1 MNTHHVEVPKP
12 TPSLPEGMETDRYM
26 PSGDEEWSPGTT
38 EPTSKVQDEVS
49 LNLSSVSDVSLES
62 SPGDGDLRDGPK
74 TPPMDTSKPTLVNV
88 SDISSDFDND
98 QSLDGPKEEA
108 PANQAEKEE
117 KEEENEASA
126 LQEAETVAPPA
137 DKPEDIRGEDVPSN
151 QAVVVKDTISE
162 EALSQVLAA
171 DEEIKSAECAESA
184 TSIATTE
191 DAAEGDVPHPLP
203 AEAVSLQESAPPSPT
218 AMGTP
223 TKTPGKRKVRMD
235 VNYNHCPRCNF
246 VKSTVTVYVSVH
258 TREIGNRQVEMAL
271 CKMPAF
277 VLVDLQIRCYIF
289 IVSFHTHTL
298 GM

>member
-1 MNTHHVEVPKP
+1 MIDADITASLNTHRVELPKP
-12 TPSLPEGMETDRYM
+12 TPSILEDMETDKYM
-26 PSGDEEWSPGTT
+26 PSDDEEWSPGAT
-38 EPTSKVQDEVS
+38 ERTSKVQDEVS

-62 SPGDGDLRDGPK
+62 SPGGDDDDLRDGPK
-74 TPPMDTSKPTLVNV
+74 TPPMDTNKQTLVNV

-108 PANQAEKEE
+108 PANQAEK

-126 LQEAETVAPPA
+126 LQEAETVATPT
-137 DKPEDIRGEDVPSN
+137 DKPEDVRGEDVPSN
-151 QAVVVKDTISE
+151 QAVSE
-162 EALSQVLAA
+162 EVPSQVLAA
-171 DEEIKSAECAESA
+171 DEEMKSAECAESA

-235 VNYNHCPRCNF
+235 INYNHCPRCYF
-246 VKSTVTVYVSVH
+246 VKSTTVAVYVNAH
-258 TREIGNRQVEMAL
+258 T
-271 CKMPAF
+271 
-277 VLVDLQIRCYIF
+277 VLG
-289 IVSFHTHTL
+289 S
-298 GM
+298 

>member
-1 MNTHHVEVPKP
+1 MIDADITASLNTHRVELPKP
-12 TPSLPEGMETDRYM
+12 IPSLPQDMETDRYM
-26 PSGDEEWSPGTT
+26 PSGDEEWSPGAT
-38 EPTSKVQDEVS
+38 EPTSKDEVS

-62 SPGDGDLRDGPK
+62 SPGDDDDLRDGPK
-74 TPPMDTSKPTLVNV
+74 TPPMDTSKQTLVNV

-98 QSLDGPKEEA
+98 QSLDGPREEA
-108 PANQAEKEE
+108 PTNQAEKEE
-117 KEEENEASA
+117 EEENEASA
-126 LQEAETVAPPA
+126 LQEAETVAPPT

-171 DEEIKSAECAESA
+171 DEETKSAECAESA

-223 TKTPGKRKVRMD
+223 TKTPGKRKVRITITALDATLATELSTLCEKGVFFYRQKYSIYMQGLMD
-235 VNYNHCPRCNF
+235 
-246 VKSTVTVYVSVH
+246 S
-258 TREIGNRQVEMAL
+258 
-271 CKMPAF
+271 
-277 VLVDLQIRCYIF
+277 
-289 IVSFHTHTL
+289 
-298 GM
+298 